1 MKIRTAILALSLLT
15 AAPLALTLAGA
26 QEDDSAAKG
35 AFVRFVENTISTPD
49 RKIELGA
56 IDGALSSDVRLA
68 SITISDREGVWLRID
83 GVHLVWSRLALL
95 RGTLDVDSLDAD
107 RIEVSRKPLPPEG
120 ADPAASEGF
129 ALPDLPVAVKIGR
142 IAAPEVRI
150 GAPVL
155 GQEARLS
162 VNASG
167 QLSDGSL
174 NADLAIER
182 IDDKPGEVTLKA
194 AYAAEDKHLDLDLK
208 VSEPANGVIA
218 NLLNLPDRPSV
229 RLALTGSG
237 PLSEFAADLD
247 LATNDVNRLSGRTSI
262 TREGDAYR
270 FGSSLT
276 GDLAALVPADYALY
290 LAGET
295 KLDLAGR
302 VADAGPIDIERFAI
316 TAPVVTLNGSAA
328 LAADGFPTAVEL
340 DGRLA
345 ARDGALPL
353 GGASAD
359 TRLGEGRLRFSLGKD
374 NRWSID
380 VAAERL
386 AAASFSADTI
396 ALNGGGVAADL
407 ADATKRRIDF
417 TLSGG
422 STGLKLA
429 DPATAKAV
437 GGELAVSGS
446 GRWQAGAPLT
456 IDALKLM
463 TPTAEARFA
472 GKVEDGRIDGR
483 QSLAA
488 ASLAPFSD
496 LAGRSLTGGID
507 LAAEGALTPTTGA
520 FDLTLDGKAS
530 DLGTGIARVDGLL
543 SGETRLT
550 GRLGRDTSGL
560 TLQAFRVANPALTL
574 TADGHHARAA
584 TNLVATLTLPDAS
597 RIEAEAKG
605 AVGATVSLTGSGGPL
620 DLKARLASER
630 IVVRGNALEALGI
643 DLGGRIDEGAFAGT
657 INGNGRI
664 KGQPLTLKAGLASAA
679 DGSRRLDGLDLRVAD
694 TKASGD
700 LALDTAGLMTGRL
713 AVASPD
719 LSVLSPLVLTDIAG
733 RLSAKVDL
741 MPRGGAQGATI
752 DLDAA
757 NLSAAGARVSS
768 ATVKATA
775 ADLLGTPKID
785 GRFDVKG
792 VSHPL
797 ATVASLTGTAQSA
810 GSATAFDIKASG
822 IASPQLTD
830 AGLTGFALTAN
841 GRLEGN
847 RVNLAA
853 ARLTGP
859 DGLGGEAKGVIPLT
873 GNGLAVDAT
882 AKLPLAL
889 AQRFVAE
896 RGTRFSGTANAAIR
910 VGGSLSAPDI
920 SGRVMV
926 AGGSVSDPLTTM
938 RLDGIDVAM
947 ALSADSVR
955 IERATATVKG
965 GGRLSAS
972 GTLGL
977 AGGLPV
983 DVTIAADKARVTDG
997 SIGTADLGARLAVGG
1012 SLSSGLKIAGS
1023 VDVARAE
1030 LTLPEGGAA
1039 GGALLDVKHRNT
1051 PADVAAT
1058 LKHIDKASGG
1068 RQRVSSSL
1076 PIALDV
1082 AIRAPRQIFVRGRGI
1097 DAEVGGNVT
1106 LRGTLAAVEP
1116 VGSFKLIR
1124 GRIVVI
1130 GQRINLDEGEVTLTG
1145 DLNPYIAL
1153 SATSKSDSIAVTATV
1168 EGYATDP
1175 SIVLT
1180 STPELPQDE
1189 ILARFLFRRS
1199 IDQLSA
1205 LQIAQLAEA
1214 VTQLAGGGNGN
1225 GLIDS
1230 LRSRVGL
1237 DDLDLTTDSEGNA
1250 AVKAGRYI
1258 SEKVYLGV
1266 TAGGAGQSGV
1276 SVNLDI
1282 TDDVKAKAEATQSQS
1297 KVGVYFERE
1306 Y

>member
-1 MKIRTAILALSLLT
+1 MKIRTAVLTLSLL
-15 AAPLALTLAGA
+15 ALGPLALTLAGA
-26 QEDDSAAKG
+26 QEDDSAEKG

-68 SITISDREGVWLRID
+68 SITISDRKGPWLRID

-95 RGTLDVDSLDAD
+95 RGKLDVDSLDAE
-107 RIEVSRKPLPPEG
+107 RIEVSRKPVAPESV
-120 ADPAASEGF
+120 DPAASQEF
-129 ALPDLPVAVKIGR
+129 ALPDLPVSVKLGR
-142 IAAPEVRI
+142 LTAPEVVI

-174 NADLAIER
+174 NADLAIQR
-182 IDDKPGEVTLKA
+182 IDQTPGEVTLKA
-194 AYAAEDKHLDLDLK
+194 AYAADDKQLDLDLE
-208 VSEPANGVIA
+208 VSEPAGGVIA
-218 NLLNLPDRPSV
+218 GLLNLPDRPSV
-229 RLALTGSG
+229 RLAVKGAG
-237 PLSEFAADLD
+237 PLSDFSADLD
-247 LATNDVNRLSGRTSI
+247 LATDGASRLTGRTTIS
-262 TREGDAYR
+262 RDPDAYR
-270 FGSSLT
+270 FASSLN

-290 LAGET
+290 LAGGT
-295 KLDLAGR
+295 KLELAGR
-302 VADAGPIDIERFAI
+302 VTDAGPIDIDRLAI
-316 TAPVVTLNGSAA
+316 AAPVLKLNGSAA
-328 LAADGFPTAVEL
+328 LAADGFPTAL
-340 DGRLA
+340 DIDGRLA

-353 GGASAD
+353 GGANAA

-380 VAAERL
+380 LAAEKL
-386 AAASFSADTI
+386 TAAAFSADTI
-396 ALNGGGVAADL
+396 ALSGGGIAADL

-422 STGLKLA
+422 STGLVLA
-429 DPATAKAV
+429 DPATARAV
-437 GGELAVSGS
+437 GGELALSGS

-463 TPTAEARFA
+463 TPTAEVSFT
-472 GKVEDGRIDGR
+472 GKVEGGRVDGR
-483 QSLAA
+483 QTLIA
-488 ASLAPFSD
+488 ASLEPFSD
-496 LAGRSLTGGID
+496 LAGRALSGSVD
-507 LAAEGALTPTTGA
+507 LAAEGTLTPGSGA

-530 DLGTGIARVDGLL
+530 ELGTGIDRVDALL

-550 GRLGRDTSGL
+550 GRLARDTLGL
-560 TLQAFRVANPALTL
+560 SLQAFRIANPALTL
-574 TADGHHARAA
+574 TADGSHAREA
-584 TNLVATLTLPDAS
+584 TNLTATMTLPDVS

-605 AVGATVSLTGSGGPL
+605 AVGATVSLSGSGGPL
-620 DLKARLASER
+620 DLKARLSSER

-643 DLGGRIDEGAFAGT
+643 DLGGRLDDGAFAGT

-664 KGQPLTLKAGLASAA
+664 KGQSLTLKAGLASAA

-700 LALDTAGLMTGRL
+700 LAIDTTGLMTGSL
-713 AVASPD
+713 AVTSPD

-741 MPRGGAQGATI
+741 VPKAGAQGATVA
-752 DLDAA
+752 LEAA
-757 NLSAAGARVSS
+757 NLSTAGARVSS
-768 ATVKATA
+768 ATVKATV

-792 VSHPL
+792 VSHPM
-797 ATVASLTGTAQSA
+797 ATLASLTGTAQSA
-810 GSATAFDIKASG
+810 GSATAFDINATG
-822 IASPQLTD
+822 IASPQLTG

-847 RVNLAA
+847 RVNLAS

-859 DGLGGEAKGVIPLT
+859 DGLGGEAKGVVPLT
-873 GNGLAVDAT
+873 GGGLAVDAT
-882 AKLPLAL
+882 AKLPLAF

-896 RGTRFSGTANAAIR
+896 RGTRFSGTANATVR
-910 VGGSLSAPDI
+910 LTGSLQKPDL
-920 SGRVMV
+920 SGRVTV
-926 AGGSVSDPLTTM
+926 NGASVTDPVTTM
-938 RLDGIDVAM
+938 RLDGVNLSL
-947 ALSADSVR
+947 ALSSDSLR
-955 IERATATVKG
+955 IERATASVKG
-965 GGRLSAS
+965 GGQIGAEGR
-972 GTLGL
+972 LGL
-977 AGGLPV
+977 VGDLPI
-983 DVTIAADKARVTDG
+983 DVRITASRAHITDG
-997 SIGTADLGARLAVGG
+997 AMVTADVGARLVVGG
-1012 SLSSGLKIAGS
+1012 SLAEGVKVTGN

-1030 LTLPEGGAA
+1030 ITMPETSAA
-1039 GGALLDVKHRNT
+1039 RGALLDVKHRNA

-1058 LKHIDKASGG
+1058 LKRIDKTRGG
-1068 RQRVSSSL
+1068 KATAGGGL
-1076 PIALDV
+1076 PVALDI
-1082 AIRAPRQIFVRGRGI
+1082 AIDAPRQIFVRGRGI
-1097 DAEVGGNVT
+1097 DAEVGGHLT

-1130 GQRINLDEGEVTLTG
+1130 GQRISLDEGEVTLAG
-1145 DLNPYIAL
+1145 DLNPYVSL
-1153 SATSKSDSIAVTATV
+1153 SATSKSDSIAVTAAV
-1168 EGYATDP
+1168 EGYASDP
-1175 SIVLT
+1175 TIVLS

-1189 ILARFLFRRS
+1189 ILARFLFKRS
-1199 IDQLSA
+1199 IGDLSP

-1225 GLIDS
+1225 GLLDS
-1230 LRSRVGL
+1230 LRSHVGL
-1237 DDLDLTTDSEGNA
+1237 DDLDVTTDSAGNA

-1266 TAGGAGQSGV
+1266 TAGAAGQSGV

-1282 TDDVKAKAEATQSQS
+1282 TDDVKAKAEATQNQS
-1297 KVGVYFERE
+1297 KIGVYFEHE

>member
-1 MKIRTAILALSLLT
+1 MKIRTAALALCLIAT
-15 AAPLALTLAGA
+15 APLALTLAGA
-26 QEDDSAAKG
+26 QEDDSAEKG
-35 AFVRFVENTISTPD
+35 AFVRFVETTISTPD

-68 SITISDREGVWLRID
+68 SITISDREGVWLKAE

-129 ALPDLPVAVKIGR
+129 SLPELPVAVKIGR
-142 IAAPEVRI
+142 IAAPEVVI
-150 GAPVL
+150 GTPVL

-162 VNASG
+162 VKASG
-167 QLSDGSL
+167 QLSDGSMS
-174 NADLAIER
+174 ADLAIHR
-182 IDDKPGEVTLKA
+182 IDQTPGEATLKA
-194 AYAAEDKHLDLDLK
+194 AYAADDKQLDLDLR

-229 RLALTGSG
+229 RLTLSGAG
-237 PLSEFAADLD
+237 PLSNFAADLD
-247 LATNDVNRLSGRTSI
+247 LATNEVDRLTGRTTIS
-262 TREGDAYR
+262 REGDAYR
-270 FGSSLT
+270 FASALS
-276 GDLAALVPADYALY
+276 GDLAALVPADYAIY
-290 LAGET
+290 LSGET

-302 VADAGPIDIERFAI
+302 VTDAGPIDIDRFGI
-316 TAPVVTLNGSAA
+316 VAPVVTLNGSAA

-353 GGASAD
+353 GGAHAD

-380 VAAERL
+380 LAAEKL
-386 AAASFSADTI
+386 AAAAFSADTL
-396 ALNGGGVAADL
+396 ALNGGGIAADL
-407 ADATKRRIDF
+407 ADATKRRLDF
-417 TLSGG
+417 TLNGG

-429 DPATAKAV
+429 DPATARAV
-437 GGELAVSGS
+437 GGELAFSGS
-446 GRWQAGAPLT
+446 GRWQAGAPLV
-456 IDALKLM
+456 IDAVKLM
-463 TPTAEARFA
+463 TPTVEASFA
-472 GKVEDGRIDGR
+472 GKVEDGRIEGR
-483 QSLAA
+483 QKLTA
-488 ASLAPFSD
+488 ASLEPFSD
-496 LAGRSLTGGID
+496 LAERDLTGSID
-507 LAAEGALTPTTGA
+507 MAAEGALTLRTGA
-520 FDLTLDGKAS
+520 FDLTLDGTAKE
-530 DLGTGIARVDGLL
+530 LGTGIDRVDGLL

-550 GRLGRDTSGL
+550 GRLARGTAGL
-560 TLQAFRVANPALTL
+560 TLQAFRIANPALTL
-574 TADGHHARAA
+574 TADGSHARQA
-584 TNLVATLTLPDAS
+584 TNLTATLTLPSVS

-620 DLKARLASER
+620 DLKARLSSER

-643 DLGGRIDEGAFAGT
+643 DLDGRLDGDAFAGT
-657 INGNGRI
+657 INGNGRV
-664 KGQPLTLKAGLASAA
+664 KGQPLTLRAALASAA

-694 TKASGD
+694 TKATGD
-700 LALDTAGLMTGRL
+700 LALDSAGLMTGNL
-713 AVASPD
+713 AIASPD
-719 LSVLSPLVLTDIAG
+719 LSVLSPLVLADIAG
-733 RLSAKVDL
+733 RLSAKVAL
-741 MPRGGAQGATI
+741 APKAGAQGATV
-752 DLDAA
+752 DLETA
-757 NLSAAGARVSS
+757 NLSVAGARVSS
-768 ATVKATA
+768 ATVKATVG
-775 ADLLGTPKID
+775 DLLGTPRID

-792 VSHPL
+792 VTHPM
-797 ATVASLTGTAQSA
+797 ATIASLSGKAQSA
-810 GSATAFDIKASG
+810 GSATAFDINASG

-847 RVNLAA
+847 RVNLAS

-859 DGLGGEAKGVIPLT
+859 DGLGGEAKGVIPLSGT
-873 GNGLAVDAT
+873 GLAVDAT

-896 RGTRFSGTANAAIR
+896 RGTRFSGTANATVRI
-910 VGGSLSAPDI
+910 GGSLSKPDL
-920 SGRVMV
+920 SGRVTV

-938 RLDGIDVAM
+938 RLDGIDLAM
-947 ALSADSVR
+947 AVASDSVR

-965 GGRLSAS
+965 GGRISAS
-972 GTLGL
+972 GSLGL
-977 AGGLPV
+977 TGGLPV
-983 DVTIAADKARVTDG
+983 DVTIAADRARVTDG
-997 SIGTADLGARLAVGG
+997 ALGTADLGARLAVTG
-1012 SLSSGLKIAGS
+1012 SLSSGLKLAGS

-1030 LTLPEGGAA
+1030 LTLPEASA
-1039 GGALLDVKHRNT
+1039 TADALLDVKHRNT
-1051 PADVAAT
+1051 PANVAAT
-1058 LKHIDKASGG
+1058 LKHIDKASP
-1068 RQRVSSSL
+1068 RQRASSNL
-1076 PIALDV
+1076 PIVLDV
-1082 AIRAPRQIFVRGRGI
+1082 VIRAPRQVFVRGRGI

-1130 GQRINLDEGEVTLTG
+1130 GQRISLDQGEVTLTG
-1145 DLNPYIAL
+1145 DLNPYISL
-1153 SATSKSDSIAVTATV
+1153 SATSKSDSIAVTAAV
-1168 EGYATDP
+1168 EGYASNP

-1180 STPELPQDE
+1180 SSPELPQDE
-1189 ILARFLFRRS
+1189 ILARFLFKRS
-1199 IDQLSA
+1199 IEELSP
-1205 LQIAQLAEA
+1205 LQIAQLADA
-1214 VTQLAGGGNGN
+1214 VTQLAGGGNG
-1225 GLIDS
+1225 LLDS

-1237 DDLDLTTDSEGNA
+1237 DDLDVTTDSQGNA
-1250 AVKAGRYI
+1250 AVKAGRYV

-1282 TDDVKAKAEATQSQS
+1282 TNDVKVKAEATQSKS